1 MSQIPLATEARVAAA
16 VPPSRA
22 MVSVIVPVTERPE
35 PLDELYRELS
45 APFRADGRSF
55 EFIFVTEPWGRSLAT
70 GLAALAAEGEPVRAL
85 LTGQVV
91 GETAQIK
98 IALGQCRGE
107 IVVIHPAYR
116 RVEAA
121 ALTTL
126 VARVESGADVATAR
140 RWPRRDSWI
149 SRVQT
154 RAFHRL
160 IVGLGA
166 GEMQDIGSGVR
177 AARREVLREI
187 PLYGD
192 FGRFLPLAAQR
203 EGYLVEEVPVPQ
215 HPHERRTR
223 VYSPGVYLRRVI
235 DVIGLMF
242 LLRFTEKPLR
252 FFGLTGALLTAGG
265 GLILL
270 VLGLQRLG
278 GESLAD
284 RPLLLLGLLLVVLG
298 VQSIA
303 LGLIGEI
310 IVHLHATRRRT
321 YRIAGRAST

>member
-1 MSQIPLATEARVAAA
+1 MSTFPLPTEPLAAATPETA
-16 VPPSRA
+16 RA

-35 PLDELYRELS
+35 PLDELYRELA
-45 APFRADGRSF
+45 APLRVEGRDF
-55 EFIFVTEPWGRSLAT
+55 EFIFVTEPWGRQLAT

-98 IALGQCRGE
+98 LALSQCRGD

-116 RVEAA
+116 RVEAE
-121 ALTTL
+121 ALPTL
-126 VARVESGADVATAR
+126 IARVEAGVDVATAR
-140 RWPRRDSWI
+140 RWPRHDSWI
-149 SRVQT
+149 NRFQT

-166 GEMQDIGSGVR
+166 GQIQDIGSGVR
-177 AARREVLREI
+177 AGRRDVLREI

-192 FGRFLPLAAQR
+192 VGRFLPLAAQR

-215 HPHERRTR
+215 HPRERRAR
-223 VYSPGVYLRRVI
+223 VYGPGIYLRRLI
-235 DVIGLMF
+235 DVIGLVF

-252 FFGLTGALLTAGG
+252 FFGLTGALLTAAGG
-265 GLILL
+265 AILL
-270 VLGLQRLG
+270 VLALQRLG
-278 GESLAD
+278 GQSLAD

-298 VQSIA
+298 VQAIA
-303 LGLIGEI
+303 LGLISEI
-310 IVHLHATRRRT
+310 IVHLHATQRRT
-321 YRIAGRAST
+321 YRIAGRGPS